1 MTRRTALALVI
12 FAFSGLGVA
21 DGAERVWQTGTW
33 REVKVD
39 RPRVSFGVQSR
50 DPNSNLPRTS
60 PAREIRTYVIDT
72 DSLRLEL
79 RQDATADMPL
89 IDAMVGEPVT
99 FALEKK
105 TVYVKDSQGK
115 EHRLN
120 VRKQSALPA
129 AQTK

>member
-1 MTRRTALALVI
+1 MTRRTALALMI
-12 FAFSGLGVA
+12 FAFSGVRV
-21 DGAERVWQTGTW
+21 GAERVWQTGTW

-50 DPNSNLPRTS
+50 DPNSSVPRTAS
-60 PAREIRTYVIDT
+60 AREIRTYVIET

-89 IDAMVGEPVT
+89 VDAMVGEPVT

-105 TVYVKDSQGK
+105 TVYVKDS
-115 EHRLN
+115 
-120 VRKQSALPA
+120 
-129 AQTK
+129 